1 MSKVLSQQEI
11 DAILNAA
18 RRDKAP
24 EAVAP
29 SNRFVQVCNF
39 RTAGQLSNQNARA
52 INALH
57 EVFARNVTNSVGAYL
72 GAVFEMGLSSVEQ
85 FSFRDFLGSMQESGY
100 IVPLHINPMGTT
112 AMLQVDNNLVF
123 PIIDLLLGG
132 VGTAAPEARE
142 LTEIDENILE
152 AVTHLIARQLE
163 TTWQALSASISPERC
178 IKPTEVQQLFPPAER
193 MLLLTFEATTA
204 DSHGVFNLLVPASF
218 GNVLLRQTAAGP
230 GKPKSRLANFPKP
243 TLRERVLECDFTASV
258 DLTRVRMP
266 VRDLVALTTG
276 SVLRLNMP
284 VKNPSYLTIEGRELF
299 EAVPVRSGNR
309 RAAQLVRPVTHAL
322 YEDVHS

>member
-11 DAILNAA
+11 DAILSAT
-18 RRDKAP
+18 RRVKAP
-24 EAVAP
+24 EAAA
-29 SNRFVQVCNF
+29 SSDRFVQPCNF

-57 EVFARNVTNSVGAYL
+57 EVLARNVTNAVGAYL
-72 GAVFEMGLSSVEQ
+72 GAAFEVSLSSVEQ

-100 IVPLHINPMGTT
+100 IVPLQINPLSMT

-132 VGTAAPEARE
+132 NGTAAPEAHE

-152 AVTHLIARQLE
+152 AVTDRIARQLE
-163 TTWQALSASISPERC
+163 NTWQSLSVSISVERC
-178 IKPTEVQQLFPPAER
+178 IKASQVQQLYTPAER

-204 DSHGVFNLLVPASF
+204 ASHGVINLLVPASF
-218 GNVLLRQTAAGP
+218 GNVLLRQTSSGP

-258 DLTRVRMP
+258 DLTRVLMP
-266 VRDLVALTTG
+266 VRDLVGLTTG
-276 SVLRLNMP
+276 SVVRLNMP
-284 VKNPSYLTIEGRELF
+284 VKNPSYLTIEGWELF
-299 EAVPVRSGNR
+299 EAVPVRSGTQ
-309 RAAQLVRPVTHAL
+309 RAAQLVRPVPHTL
-322 YEDVHS
+322 DEDVRS

>member
-11 DAILNAA
+11 DAILSAT
-18 RRDKAP
+18 RRVKAP
-24 EAVAP
+24 EAVA
-29 SNRFVQVCNF
+29 SSDRFVQPCNF

-57 EVFARNVTNSVGAYL
+57 EVLARNVANAVGAYL
-72 GAVFEMGLSSVEQ
+72 GAAFEVSLSSVEQ

-100 IVPLHINPMGTT
+100 IVPLQINPLSMT

-132 VGTAAPEARE
+132 NGTAAPETHE

-152 AVTHLIARQLE
+152 AVTDRIARQLE
-163 TTWQALSASISPERC
+163 NTWQSLSVSISVERC
-178 IKPTEVQQLFPPAER
+178 IKATQVQQLYTPAER

-204 DSHGVFNLLVPASF
+204 ASHGVINLLVPASF
-218 GNVLLRQTAAGP
+218 GNVLLRQTSSGP
-230 GKPKSRLANFPKP
+230 GKPKSRLASFPKP

-258 DLTRVRMP
+258 DLTRVLMP
-266 VRDLVALTTG
+266 VRDLVGLTTG
-276 SVLRLNMP
+276 SVVRLNMP
-284 VKNPSYLTIEGRELF
+284 VKNPSYLTIEGWELF
-299 EAVPVRSGNR
+299 EAVPVRSGTQ
-309 RAAQLVRPVTHAL
+309 RAAQLVRPVPHTL
-322 YEDVHS
+322 EEDVRS